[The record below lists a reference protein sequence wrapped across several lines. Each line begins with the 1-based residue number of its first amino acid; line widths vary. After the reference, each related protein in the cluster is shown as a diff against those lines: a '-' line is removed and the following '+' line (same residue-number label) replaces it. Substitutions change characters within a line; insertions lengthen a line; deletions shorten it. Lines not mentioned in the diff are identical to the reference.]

1 MPVEA
6 EISTD
11 QAPLPLEREMTNKDT
26 PDAGRR
32 KALKGLAVGA
42 GAATMFPVLEQAKGA
57 PGMCG
62 CGGREAAA
70 RPADPAWKPL
80 FFDSHQNETV
90 VALTDLIIPDTETPG
105 AKTAEVNR
113 CIDLFLNEE
122 EEDVKRQFMEGL
134 AWIDGRAL
142 RRHGKPF
149 IELTKEQQTA
159 LLEPLADPHNGNP
172 EDQPGIRFFQ
182 DVKDWTIFGY
192 YTSQTGL
199 EQELQY
205 GGDTYHDSFPG
216 ACNHPEHQS

>member
-1 MPVEA
+1 MK
-6 EISTD
+6 S
-11 QAPLPLEREMTNKDT
+11 KDA

-32 KALKGLAVGA
+32 KALKSLAAGA
-42 GAATMFPVLEQAKGA
+42 GTAAVLPVFEPAQAALGS
-57 PGMCG
+57 CG
-62 CGGREAAA
+62 CGSREAAA
-70 RPADPAWKPL
+70 PAADPTWKPL

-90 VALTDLIIPDTETPG
+90 IVLTDLIIPETETPG
-105 AKTAEVNR
+105 AKAAEVNR

-122 EEDVKRQFMEGL
+122 EEDVRRQFLEGL

-142 RRHGKPF
+142 RLHGRPF
-149 IELTKEQQTA
+149 IELAPEQQTA

-172 EDQPGIRFFQ
+172 EDQPGVRFFQ
-182 DVKDWTIFGY
+182 DIKDWTIFGY

-205 GGDTYHDSFPG
+205 GGDTFHDSFPG